1 MWKQCKHT
9 CALLVELICFKGLK
23 MNIIWKGSVWG
34 RVLGCGEINSQMEV
48 VLLTSQMFTV
58 ETRKSYALFF
68 SYLLPDKSRRSKR
81 KTSVKKNTLNPA
93 WNERIEYSNLTI
105 RDLEERVL
113 EITVWDHDSSG
124 HQFLGGVR
132 CGLPQGDE
140 YWHDCFGKEVDI
152 WEGMMTYL
160 GIYAEYTVPLRSTMA
175 SRKTQDV
182 PMIIDVLNNEMN
194 RAPDSPLPRAVCFNY
209 CLNELFS

>member
-1 MWKQCKHT
+1 MPC
-9 CALLVELICFKGLK
+9 
-23 MNIIWKGSVWG
+23 S
-34 RVLGCGEINSQMEV
+34 
-48 VLLTSQMFTV
+48 
-58 ETRKSYALFF
+58 F

-93 WNERIEYSNLTI
+93 WNERMEYANLTI

-152 WEGMMTYL
+152 WEGMMTYR
-160 GIYAEYTVPLRSTMA
+160 GIYAEYTVPLRSTMV
-175 SRKTQDV
+175 SRKTQEV
-182 PMIIDVLNNEMN
+182 PMITDVLNNEMN

-209 CLNELFS
+209 CPREFH